1 MVIQFSVSN
10 YRSIFQIQTLNF
22 RATNLVS
29 EDKEVDRRNI
39 AEIDGN
45 KILKTIG
52 IYGANA
58 SGKSNIIKALA
69 FFKNMV
75 SHSLDV
81 EELSKKEISPFKQ
94 SSQKIDNSGFFE
106 IVLLLENKKYR
117 YGFTL
122 NEKAEIDSEWLYGL
136 AEKNETFYFT
146 RKNGKIIVN
155 PIWFQEGDDLPKE
168 KLRDDVLFLSFCSS
182 YDGKISKIIKN
193 FISSKITVETDSRRR
208 IFPFRNPNNVTT
220 NNLIQSG
227 KKDVILKWMKEVG
240 LSYSDVKLNK
250 IEYPSK
256 IVVNL
261 VTLTKNIY
269 NAKGEIDGEIVMNLE
284 EDESDGTR
292 KFYSYI
298 GRLNQKFEEGG
309 LFISDEIDSNF
320 HPTLLQKL
328 IKYFN
333 NGKINKA
340 NAQLLFTS
348 HDTNLMDPQIMR
360 RDQFYFTE
368 KSLQDETIL
377 YSLSDLKGIR
387 NNADFARQ
395 YLAGV
400 YGALPMLGNYLEK
413 QTII

>member
-10 YRSIFQIQTLNF
+10 FRSIYHVQTLNF
-22 RATNLVS
+22 RATSLVS
-29 EDKEVDRRNI
+29 EDKEVDKKNI
-39 AEIDGN
+39 AEVYDN
-45 KILKTIG
+45 RILKTIG

-58 SGKSNIIKALA
+58 SGKSNVIKGLA
-69 FFKNMV
+69 FFKYMV

-81 EELSKKEISPFKQ
+81 EELSKKEISPFRQ
-94 SSQKIDNSGFFE
+94 SSEKIDNSGYFE
-106 IVLLLENKKYR
+106 IVLLLDNKKYR

-122 NEKAEIDSEWLYGL
+122 NEKADIGSEWLYGP

-146 RKNGKIIVN
+146 RKNENIVVN
-155 PIWFQEGDDLPKE
+155 PLWFQEGDDLPKE

-182 YDGKISKIIKN
+182 YDGNISKTVKN
-193 FISSKITVETDSRRR
+193 YISTKITVELDSRRR
-208 IFPFRNPNNVTT
+208 VLPFRSNPNNITT
-220 NNLIQSG
+220 NNLIQNG

-240 LSYSDVKLNK
+240 LSFSDVKLNK
-250 IEYPSK
+250 IEYSPK
-256 IVVNL
+256 LFVNF

-269 NAKGEIDGEIVMNLE
+269 NAKGEVDGEILMNLD

-298 GRLNQKFEEGG
+298 GRLNQKFEQGG

-328 IKYFN
+328 IRYFN
-333 NGKINKA
+333 NQKINKA

-368 KSLQDETIL
+368 KSLVDETVL

-400 YGALPMLGNYLEK
+400 YGALPILGNYLEK
-413 QTII
+413 